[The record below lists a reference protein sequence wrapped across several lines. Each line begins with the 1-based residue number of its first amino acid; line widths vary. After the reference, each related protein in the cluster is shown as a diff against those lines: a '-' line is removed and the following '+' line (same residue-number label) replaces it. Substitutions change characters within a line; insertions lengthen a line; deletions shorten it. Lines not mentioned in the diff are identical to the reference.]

1 MRKIQLFWQQAWERH
16 HQANALLKSKNIP
29 GLFNQEFAFYLR
41 RINREYQATF
51 HQVLK
56 KRLDLHPI
64 HLNRFFHTPMG
75 EEILTRFEDLIHI
88 QGDDYGKYALR
99 GALLQ
104 TAEDPEGL
112 SILNLLRKFSA
123 NMQFNTERIL
133 LTIKRVELLLKET
146 EAMVDTISQL
156 AKAEAAAELS
166 IDFSK
171 LPDIR
176 CPGKASVEKQ
186 TLILNDKSRE
196 SRQFRAILY
205 KPRWWRPGKAPVV
218 VMSHGLGS
226 SPEDFAEYAEH
237 LASYGHVVAVPQHPG
252 SDSNQVQEM
261 LSGYSQEVFKLK
273 EFIDRPLD
281 VTYLLDQLERRNPVE
296 YQGKL
301 NLEAVGVIGHSFG
314 GYTALALAG
323 AEIDF
328 EKLENAC
335 GPVLGSPNPSL
346 LLQCRALRLPRKT
359 YNFRDHRVKAVL
371 PIDPVGSEVFG
382 PKGLCQIQIPV
393 FMVAGSEDKT
403 APAAFEQIRVFTW
416 LTTSNRYLA
425 LIKGK
430 SHFGSFSK
438 LETGLKLMLLKTLPN
453 LMGPDATLLYSYAYA
468 MSLAFIEVYVANNP
482 EYRPYLQSSYASYLS
497 QAPFNLY
504 LISAASDT
512 RLSQKLRD
520 FRMKLSQLS

>member
-1 MRKIQLFWQQAWERH
+1 MMTVQIFWQKAWERH
-16 HQANALLKSKNIP
+16 RQANALLKSKNIP
-29 GLFNQEFAFYLR
+29 GLFNKELAFYLR
-41 RINREYQATF
+41 RINREYQASF

-56 KRLDLHPI
+56 KRLDMHPI

-88 QGDDYGKYALR
+88 QGDGYGKFALR

-123 NMQFNTERIL
+123 NIQLNTERIL
-133 LTIKRVELLLKET
+133 CTVKRVEFLFKET

-156 AKAEAAAELS
+156 AEAESTAELS

-176 CPGKASVEKQ
+176 CPGKFGVEKQ
-186 TLILNDKSRE
+186 TLILNDQSRE
-196 SRQFRAILY
+196 SRQFRTILY

-218 VMSHGLGS
+218 IMSHGLGS
-226 SPEDFAEYAEH
+226 SPEDFGEYAEH
-237 LASYGHVVAVPQHPG
+237 LASYGHVVAVPQHSG

-273 EFIDRPLD
+273 EFVDRPMD
-281 VTYLLDQLERRNPVE
+281 ITYLLDQLEQRNQVD

-323 AEIDF
+323 AGIDF
-328 EKLENAC
+328 EKLETAC
-335 GPVLGSPNPSL
+335 GPVLGHPNPSL

-359 YNFRDHRVKAVL
+359 YNFRDQRVKAVL

-382 PKGLCQIQIPV
+382 PKGLRQIKIPV

-403 APAAFEQIRVFTW
+403 APAAFEQIRVFPW
-416 LTTSNRYLA
+416 LTTTNRYLA

-430 SHFGSFSK
+430 AHFGNFSK

-453 LMGPDATLLYSYAYA
+453 VMGPDLTLLYNYAYA
-468 MSLAFIEVYVANNP
+468 MSLAFIEVHVANNS
-482 EYRPYLQSSYASYLS
+482 EYRPYLQSSYAKYLS
-497 QAPFNLY
+497 QDPFNLY
-504 LISAASDT
+504 LLSAASDA
-512 RLSQKLRD
+512 LLGQKLRD
-520 FRMKLSQLS
+520 FKAKLSQLS

>member
-1 MRKIQLFWQQAWERH
+1 MNNIQIFWQKGWERH
-16 HQANALLKSKNIP
+16 HQAKALLKSKNIP
-29 GLFNQEFAFYLR
+29 GFFNKEFAFYLR
-41 RINREYQATF
+41 RINRESQARF

-56 KRLDLHPI
+56 NRFDLHPI

-75 EEILTRFEDLIHI
+75 EEVLSRFGDLIHI
-88 QGDDYGKYALR
+88 QGEGQGNYALR

-123 NMQFNTERIL
+123 DIQLNTERIL
-133 LTIKRVELLLKET
+133 YTVKRIELLIKET
-146 EAMVDTISQL
+146 EGMVETISQL
-156 AKAEAAAELS
+156 AEAEAETELS

-176 CPGKASVEKQ
+176 CPGKFGVEKKNLV
-186 TLILNDKSRE
+186 LIDESRE

-205 KPRWWRPGKAPVV
+205 TPRWWRPGKAPVV

-252 SDSNQVQEM
+252 SDSNQVQDM

-281 VTYLLDQLERRNPVE
+281 VTYLLDQLEQLNQAE

-323 AEIDF
+323 AGIDF
-328 EKLENAC
+328 EKLETAC
-335 GPVLGSPNPSL
+335 GPLIGSPNPSL
-346 LLQCRALRLPRKT
+346 LLQCRALRLPRKA
-359 YNFRDHRVKAVL
+359 YNFRDTRVRAVL
-371 PIDPVGSEVFG
+371 PVDPVGSEVFG

-403 APAAFEQIRVFTW
+403 APAAFEQIRVFPW
-416 LTTSNRYLA
+416 LKTSNRYLA

-430 SHFGSFSK
+430 AHFGNFSK

-453 LMGPDATLLYSYAYA
+453 LMGPDSILLYNYAYA
-468 MSLAFIEVYVANNP
+468 MSLAFLEVHVAENP
-482 EYRPYLQSSYASYLS
+482 EYRPYLQSSYANYLS
-497 QAPFNLY
+497 QDPFNLY
-504 LISAASDT
+504 LVSAASDAQ
-512 RLSQKLRD
+512 LGQKLRD
-520 FRMKLSQLS
+520 FRTKLSQLG

>member
-1 MRKIQLFWQQAWERH
+1 MRKIQIFWQKAWERH
-16 HQANALLKSKNIP
+16 YRANALIKSKNIP
-29 GLFNQEFAFYLR
+29 GLFNQELAFYLR
-41 RINREYQATF
+41 KINREYQATF

-56 KRLDLHPI
+56 NRLELHPI

-75 EEILTRFEDLIHI
+75 EEILTRFGDLIHI
-88 QGDDYGKYALR
+88 QGDGYGKYALR

-112 SILNLLRKFSA
+112 SIFNLLRKFSA
-123 NMQFNTERIL
+123 DIQLNTERIL
-133 LTIKRVELLLKET
+133 TTVKRVEFLLKET
-146 EAMVDTISQL
+146 EAMVETISQL
-156 AKAEAAAELS
+156 ANAEVAAELS

-176 CPGKASVEKQ
+176 CPGKFGVEQ
-186 TLILNDKSRE
+186 ETISLNDQSRE
-196 SRQFRAILY
+196 SRQFRTVLY
-205 KPRWWRPGKAPVV
+205 KPRWWRPGKTPVV
-218 VMSHGLGS
+218 IMSHGLGS

-281 VTYLLDQLERRNPVE
+281 VTYLLDQLERRNQVE

-301 NLEAVGVIGHSFG
+301 NLESVGVIGHSFG

-323 AEIDF
+323 AGIDF
-328 EKLENAC
+328 EKLETAC
-335 GPVLGSPNPSL
+335 GAVSGAPNPSL

-359 YNFRDHRVKAVL
+359 YHFRDKRVKAVL

-382 PKGLCQIQIPV
+382 PKGLSQVKIPV
-393 FMVAGSEDKT
+393 FMIAGSEDKT
-403 APAAFEQIRVFTW
+403 APAAFEQIRVFPW
-416 LTTSNRYLA
+416 LTTPNRYLA

-430 SHFGSFSK
+430 AHFGNFSK
-438 LETGLKLMLLKTLPN
+438 LETGFKLILLKTLPN
-453 LMGPDATLLYSYAYA
+453 VMGPDLTLLYNYAYA
-468 MSLAFIEVYVANNP
+468 MSLAFVEVHVANNP
-482 EYRPYLQSSYASYLS
+482 DYRPYLQSSYAQYLS
-497 QAPFNLY
+497 QDPFNLY
-504 LISAASDT
+504 LVKAASDPQ
-512 RLSQKLRD
+512 LSQKLRD
-520 FRMKLSQLS
+520 FRTKLSQLS